1 MKLGLIA
8 GMFPNATIDEAAK
21 LAAENGYEAIEV
33 CANETS
39 AMLNTEKLLG
49 TGEAKKILK
58 TVKSYGVEIS
68 ALSNHDNS
76 MIIVGPHGPATDF
89 VWKGTAEEKRARGKE
104 SLLRTAQLANE
115 MEVKTIVGLTGIVD
129 FSAAFSWP
137 YADGWKLSED
147 AFVEHFVP
155 MLDKLQE
162 YGTRFAVEVHPNNL
176 IYDIYSAKRAIELA
190 GGHPAL
196 GINLD
201 PGNLMYVGVGVE
213 EFIDEL
219 HDRIYF
225 VHLKDGEYSP
235 HNFRKGGWLM
245 RGDNRQLNKSFR
257 YRIPGWGSINWRS
270 VMTELHLIGYDGVL
284 SFEHEDEIFTILDGV
299 KKTRDFIR
307 PLMIEA

>member
-8 GMFPNATIDEAAK
+8 GMFPNTTIQEAAM
-21 LAAENGYEAIEV
+21 LAAQNGYEAIEV

-39 AMLNTEKLLG
+39 SQLNTVEVLRDG
-49 TGEAKKILK
+49 TAKKILK
-58 TVKSYGVEIS
+58 SVRDTGVEIS

-89 VWKGTAEEKRARGKE
+89 VYKGSAEEKRAHGKE
-104 SLLRTAQLANE
+104 SLLRTAELANE
-115 MEVKTIVGLTGIVD
+115 MEVDTIVGLTGIVD

-137 YADGWKLSED
+137 YADGWKLSEE
-147 AFVEHFVP
+147 ALSEHFVP
-155 MLDKLQE
+155 MFDKLQE
-162 YGTRFAVEVHPNNL
+162 YGVRFAVEVHPNNL
-176 IYDIYSAKRAIELA
+176 IYDIYSAKRALELA
-190 GGHPAL
+190 DYHPAL

-219 HDRIYF
+219 KDRIYF

-245 RGDNRQLNKSFR
+245 RGDNKRLDKSFR
-257 YRIPGWGSINWRS
+257 YRIPGWGSINWKS

-284 SFEHEDEIFTILDGV
+284 SFEHEDDIFTIMDGV
-299 KKTRDFIR
+299 KKTYDFIK
-307 PLMIEA
+307 PLIIES